1 VHNKIGRMKIP
12 VVELSDCN
20 LCGVCEEV
28 APSVFR
34 IADTG
39 FVVVA
44 DLPVYPEDEVE
55 EAIKNCPEDCIYW
68 EET

>member
-1 VHNKIGRMKIP
+1 MKVP
-12 VVELSDCN
+12 VVELSDCT
-20 LCGVCEEV
+20 LCGVCVEV
-28 APSVFR
+28 TPSVFR
-34 IADTG
+34 IADAG

-68 EET
+68 EEI